1 MNKTLED
8 ARARLKDKNI
18 DPSLAN
24 YLYDCIKEKKGSIS
38 EFNDGI
44 EELIK
49 GKPVQYIIGN
59 VDFYGYIIDVN
70 ENVLIPRFE
79 TERLVELTIE
89 KIKKM
94 SKPVTI
100 LDIGTGSG
108 CIAVTLKKE
117 LEDCEVDAIDISGE
131 ALEIAKQNAKKN
143 DVKITF
149 YKSNIL
155 RNVSKKFDVIISNP
169 PYLTEEDEV
178 MDIVKNNEPH
188 IALYADNN
196 GLYFYEEILKNCI
209 YSINNK
215 YLIAFEIGQNQKE
228 AITNLA
234 KKYLGEVN
242 IECYQDYSNKN
253 RYIFISNK

>member
-8 ARARLKDKNI
+8 ARTRLKDNKI

-24 YLYDCIKEKKGSIS
+24 YLYDCVKEKKGSIN
-38 EFNDGI
+38 EFNEGI
-44 EELIK
+44 DEIIK

-59 VDFYGYIIDVN
+59 VDFYGYIINVN

-89 KIKKM
+89 KINDMHKKV
-94 SKPVTI
+94 SI

-108 CIAVTLKKE
+108 CIAITLKKE
-117 LEDCEVDAIDISGE
+117 VDCEVDAIDISDE
-131 ALEIAKQNAKKN
+131 ALNIAKENAKNN

-188 IALYADNN
+188 LALYAKNN

-209 YSINNK
+209 YSINNN

-242 IECYQDYSNKN
+242 IE
-253 RYIFISNK
+253 